1 MNSLVV
7 KGTHTSQKNASEKS
21 FPFLAARQLYTRPW
35 SVGGCHWIWV
45 GVTDFWHLR
54 PFRHLIGVMY
64 RQKEKTPKDN
74 KDNKDNEYNE
84 DIEDNKGKEDN
95 KNNKNNEDKE
105 DNEDN
110 EDREDNKDNEDK
122 KTKTKKRV

>member
-1 MNSLVV
+1 MVSGWVSLLNFD
-7 KGTHTSQKNASEKS
+7 TKS
-21 FPFLAARQLYTRPW
+21 
-35 SVGGCHWIWV
+35 
-45 GVTDFWHLR
+45 DFWHLR

-95 KNNKNNEDKE
+95 EDNKNNKNN
-105 DNEDN
+105 
-110 EDREDNKDNEDK
+110 
-122 KTKTKKRV
+122 